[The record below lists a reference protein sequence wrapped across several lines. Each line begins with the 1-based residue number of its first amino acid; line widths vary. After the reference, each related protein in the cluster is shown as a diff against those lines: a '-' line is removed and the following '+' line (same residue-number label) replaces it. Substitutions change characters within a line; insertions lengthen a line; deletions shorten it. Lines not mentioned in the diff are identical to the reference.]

1 MTRTVK
7 LQGTIRG
14 YSAWVVERL
23 MAIKG
28 ETLSDVTKY
37 LFDRWIDD
45 NDEYLEKLGLTRD
58 AYRAVEEGRGQLV
71 GFDRK
76 DAG

>member
-1 MTRTVK
+1 MRTLK
-7 LQGTIRG
+7 LQGTVRG
-14 YSAWVVERL
+14 YSAWVVEQL
-23 MAIKG
+23 MEIKG
-28 ETLSDVTKY
+28 ESLADVTKY

-45 NDEYLEKLGLTRD
+45 NEEYLAKLGLSRE
-58 AYRAVEEGRGQLV
+58 AFQAAAEGRGKLV